1 MVQYRAFRPGPR
13 NGPGAVLKM
22 FLPLFEL
29 KEVPKWGEELIMK
42 ATVFAKLLTL
52 NMREEFK
59 WFLRYQPWYRDVE
72 NLKRLSNPRLTGRYS
87 EEKNCN
93 LCKTQSFFKTCY
105 LMR

>member
-1 MVQYRAFRPGPR
+1 MNAFSPTYRGPWNAAVVRVESKVRKMVQYRAFRPGPR

-42 ATVFAKLLTL
+42 ATVFAELLTL

-72 NLKRLSNPRLTGRYS
+72 NLK
-87 EEKNCN
+87 
-93 LCKTQSFFKTCY
+93 
-105 LMR
+105 